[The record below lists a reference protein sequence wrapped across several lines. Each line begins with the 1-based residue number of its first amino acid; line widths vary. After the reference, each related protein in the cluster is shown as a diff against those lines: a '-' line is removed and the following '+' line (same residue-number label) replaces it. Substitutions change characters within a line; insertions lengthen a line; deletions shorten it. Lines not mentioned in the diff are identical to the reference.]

1 MGHSREGK
9 IMATPETGQ
18 PTRADWVFLLVTA
31 ALIVVVAGAAAAVVL
46 TRPAPVEI
54 VIVPPQPTITP
65 APTSTHLPITVYVT
79 GAVNRPNQLVTLPHG
94 SRVQEA
100 ITAAGGL
107 TDEALLSA
115 VNLAGILRDGDQVH
129 VPSAVERVSLP
140 TALPSSQTVAINR
153 ATEEELT
160 ALPGIGPALAAQII
174 AYREAN
180 GPFAD
185 LEALNNVPGIG
196 ARTLEM
202 LAPLVVFD

>member
-1 MGHSREGK
+1 
-9 IMATPETGQ
+9 MATPETGQ
-18 PTRADWVFLLVTA
+18 PQRADWVFLLATV
-31 ALIVVVAGAAAAVVL
+31 ALIVVVGGAAAVVVL

-54 VIVPPQPTITP
+54 VIVPPQPTDTP
-65 APTSTHLPITVYVT
+65 APTSSPAPITVYVT

-100 ITAAGGL
+100 IIAAGGL
-107 TDEALLSA
+107 SSEAQLMA

-129 VPSAVERVSLP
+129 VPTQAEAARLP
-140 TALPSSQTVAINR
+140 TLLPSAQTVAINR

-160 ALPGIGPALAAQII
+160 TLPGIGPALAARII

-185 LEALNNVPGIG
+185 LAALGEVPGIG
-196 ARTLEM
+196 ERTLEA
-202 LAPLVVFD
+202 LALLLVFD

>member
-1 MGHSREGK
+1 
-9 IMATPETGQ
+9 MATPEAGR
-18 PTRADWVFLLVTA
+18 PTRADWVFLLATV
-31 ALIVVVAGAAAAVVL
+31 ALIVVVVGAAAVVVL

-54 VIVPPQPTITP
+54 VIVPPQPTDTP
-65 APTSTHLPITVYVT
+65 APTSTPAPITVYVT

-107 TDEALLSA
+107 SSEAQLMA

-129 VPSAVERVSLP
+129 VPSITERASLP
-140 TALPSSQTVAINR
+140 TSLPSSQMVAINR

-160 ALPGIGPALAAQII
+160 ALPGIGPALAARII
-174 AYREAN
+174 AYRDAN

-185 LEALNNVPGIG
+185 LAALGEVSGIG
-196 ARTLEM
+196 ERTLEA
-202 LAPLVVFD
+202 LAPLLVFD

>member
-1 MGHSREGK
+1 
-9 IMATPETGQ
+9 MATPETGR

-31 ALIVVVAGAAAAVVL
+31 ALIIVIAGAAAVVVL

-54 VIVPPQPTITP
+54 VIVPPQFTSTP
-65 APTSTHLPITVYVT
+65 APTPTREPITVYVT
-79 GAVNRPNQLVTLPHG
+79 GAVNRPNQLVTLPHE
-94 SRVQEA
+94 SRVQDA

-107 TDEALLSA
+107 TDEALLAA

-129 VPSAVERVSLP
+129 VPTQTEAVSLP
-140 TALPSSQTVAINR
+140 TPLPSAQAVAINR
-153 ATEEELT
+153 ATAEELEM
-160 ALPGIGPALAAQII
+160 LPGIGPALAARIV

-185 LEALNNVPGIG
+185 LAALGEVAGIG
-196 ARTLEM
+196 ERTLEA

>member
-1 MGHSREGK
+1 
-9 IMATPETGQ
+9 MATPETGR
-18 PTRADWVFLLVTA
+18 PTRSDGVFLLVTV
-31 ALIVVVAGAAAAVVL
+31 ALIVVVAGAAAVVVL

-54 VIVPPQPTITP
+54 VIVPPQPTSTP
-65 APTSTHLPITVYVT
+65 APTSTRLPITVYVT

-107 TDEALLSA
+107 TDEAVLSA

-160 ALPGIGPALAAQII
+160 ALPGIGPVLAAQII

-185 LEALNNVPGIG
+185 LTALGEVAGIG
-196 ARTLEM
+196 ERTLEM